1 LYNLRINERKI
12 FQGIKS
18 MEETIKKYHET
29 LIKEREIKKKLVKK
43 LSDIQ
48 RVISK
53 YISQKKAYIRTPSK
67 SGGIPFMAA
76 ASRFA
81 VGAAP
86 FLSPSE
92 CYNKP
97 GPNADKVIAKIDY
110 IIRTQQI
117 DEKE

>member
-1 LYNLRINERKI
+1 MIRN
-12 FQGIKS
+12 KS

-53 YISQKKAYIRTPSK
+53 YIRDKKAYIRTPSK

-92 CYNKP
+92 CYNTQP
-97 GPNADKVIAKIDY
+97 GPNPDKTIARIDY
-110 IIRTQQI
+110 ILRTQQI
-117 DEKE
+117 KTDEKE

>member
-1 LYNLRINERKI
+1 
-12 FQGIKS
+12 
-18 MEETIKKYHET
+18 MDETIKKYHET

-53 YISQKKAYIRTPSK
+53 YIREKKAYIRTPSK

-76 ASRFA
+76 ASRFTVSA
-81 VGAAP
+81 SP

-92 CYNKP
+92 CYNNKS
-97 GPNADKVIAKIDY
+97 GPNADKTITRIDY
-110 IIRTQQI
+110 ILRNQQI
-117 DEKE
+117 DEKKNK